1 MNKKN
6 PNKSYKTKVGEN
18 ILYWRKLKGFKQDD
32 LAARVG
38 ISTAALSNIE
48 NGVSKPHIERLE
60 DIADALEI
68 ELAQLLHNPQQ
79 ILQINNG
86 LPGNGVMYGTHTP
99 TNFDKD
105 LLQRLTTVMEKIT
118 MYFTNEKKSI

>member
-1 MNKKN
+1 MNRKH
-6 PNKSYKTKVGEN
+6 PNKAYRINVGEN
-18 ILYWRKLKGFKQDD
+18 ILYWRKLKGLKQDD

-68 ELAQLLHNPQQ
+68 DVAELLQNPQQ
-79 ILQINNG
+79 LLRVHNSVGNTDSNG
-86 LPGNGVMYGTHTP
+86 TNAL
-99 TNFDKD
+99 TNFERA
-105 LLQRLTTVMEKIT
+105 LLQRFTAAMEKIAL
-118 MYFTNEKKSI
+118 YFVSEGRSV